1 MAKNQTQ
8 LGEIISV
15 ARESKG
21 ISQRQ
26 LAKMANMDSAEVS
39 RIEAGKRQKP
49 NVLYLKGIAE
59 ALDLSLV
66 TLMEIAGYSDIDI
79 NWGKNREE
87 KRSTEDYRK
96 VIESYQ
102 QFYFDVLDDIN
113 ERRKNAFECKNLLFD
128 LIDKLENPAI
138 YKDDITK
145 EKIIDMLKEVARTI
159 RPNLEKFDKDKYPK
173 FDRMIETSDK
183 FFNKNNITY
192 PTYSQVDLNSCIQKN
207 KKDNE

>member
-1 MAKNQTQ
+1 M
-8 LGEIISV
+8 
-15 ARESKG
+15 
-21 ISQRQ
+21 
-26 LAKMANMDSAEVS
+26 
-39 RIEAGKRQKP
+39 
-49 NVLYLKGIAE
+49 
-59 ALDLSLV
+59 
-66 TLMEIAGYSDIDI
+66 
-79 NWGKNREE
+79 
-87 KRSTEDYRK
+87 
-96 VIESYQ
+96 
-102 QFYFDVLDDIN
+102 DDIN